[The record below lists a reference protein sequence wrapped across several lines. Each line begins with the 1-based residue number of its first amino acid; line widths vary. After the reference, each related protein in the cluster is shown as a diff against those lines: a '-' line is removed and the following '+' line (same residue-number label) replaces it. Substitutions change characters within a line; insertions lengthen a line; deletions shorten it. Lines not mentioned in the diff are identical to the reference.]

1 MLLLLPARAASASVR
16 ASARWTESCTRC
28 ALRVVGGMSWKWAT
42 ALYPSSPTAVAWTGY
57 SAITAIG
64 EPQRVSAAT
73 WRLDIGGAFQLGHN
87 LGKHVEGGGY
97 DMAWA
102 RRSIVVG

>member
-1 MLLLLPARAASASVR
+1 MLDFWIGMKYAGEILNAVCCF
-16 ASARWTESCTRC
+16 CTT
-28 ALRVVGGMSWKWAT
+28 GGISWKWAA
-42 ALYPSSPTAVAWTGY
+42 ALYPSTSTAVAWTGY
-57 SAITAIG
+57 SAIAALG
-64 EPQRVSAAT
+64 EPQRISANT
-73 WRLDIGGAFQLGHN
+73 WRLDVGAAFQLGHN

>member
-1 MLLLLPARAASASVR
+1 MSSLHI
-16 ASARWTESCTRC
+16 T
-28 ALRVVGGMSWKWAT
+28 GGMSWTWA
-42 ALYPSSPTAVAWTGY
+42 AAMYPSTSTSVAWTGY

-64 EPQRVSAAT
+64 EAQRISATT
-73 WRLDIGGAFQLGHN
+73 WRLDIGAAFQLGHN